1 MSMKWRGFTLIELL
15 VVIAIIAILAAI
27 LFPVFAQAK
36 NAAKGAASMSNVRQ
50 IGTGHAIYSGDYD
63 DTAVLVGFLDAA
75 APVSTNGDFH
85 YAWPSLLMPYLKTSQ
100 MFQDPL
106 TSQEASFQSLPLSV
120 SHLYLTQFGYA
131 YTVWS
136 PRSDLGDVGETNP
149 ISMTVPTAPAETVM
163 FVTKKNRAG
172 NPDWH
177 DLGTPIWGANLVN
190 PPDCSVV
197 VCFPVARWG
206 SDAPSFAG
214 QTFENGGFTGGVA
227 FRKTKKAC
235 VVWGD
240 THATFRSADQVAAGT
255 NWSVT
260 TPSASVVVT
269 DVNRYIWDTE

>member
-1 MSMKWRGFTLIELL
+1 MLRRGFTLIELL

-36 NAAKGAASMSNVRQ
+36 VAAKGAASLSNLKQ
-50 IGTGHAIYSGDYD
+50 IGTGHALYSADYD
-63 DTAVLVGFLDAA
+63 DMAVLVGRMDPS

-85 YAWPSLLMPYLKTSQ
+85 YAWPSLLMPYIKSSQ

-106 TSQEASFQSLPLSV
+106 TAAEGSFQGQPV
-120 SHLYLTQFGYA
+120 QVAHQYLTQYGYV
-131 YTVWS
+131 YTIWS
-136 PRSDLGDVGETNP
+136 PRSELGATGTTNP
-149 ISMTVPTAPAETVM
+149 ISMTAPAEVAETVM
-163 FVTKKNRAG
+163 FVSKKDRAG

-190 PPDCSVV
+190 PPDCSAV

-206 SDAPSFAG
+206 SDSPSYAG

-227 FRKTKKAC
+227 FRKTRKAS

-240 THATFRSADQVAAGT
+240 THANYRSADQMAVGT
-255 NWSVT
+255 NWSLT
-260 TPSASVVVT
+260 TPSGSLAVT
-269 DVNRYIWDTE
+269 DLSRYLWDVN